1 MTEAEWLNATDPTPM
16 LEFLR
21 GKASDRKGRLFGCAC
36 CRRIWNLMTD
46 ARSQKAV
53 EVAERHAEGL
63 ALDEE
68 LTVAWHAASV
78 AAQNAGRAAN
88 RDAALYSV
96 WSAAMAAAAGAAVGS
111 MPADEEGNVE
121 RIAPWYAASNAAR
134 YAGGSEAGSAHLNA
148 AWAAASGAQAN
159 LIRDLVGNPL
169 HLSPPAPP
177 AVLAWNNSTVRR
189 LAEGIYDERRM
200 PEGTLDKVRLAILA
214 DALLDSGCDND
225 DIITH
230 CRQQGEHVRGCW
242 VIDLLLGKS

>member
-1 MTEAEWLNATDPTPM
+1 MTESEWLNATDPTPM

-21 GKASDRKGRLFGCAC
+21 GKARASDRKGRLFGCAC

-88 RDAALYSV
+88 RHAALYSV

-134 YAGGSEAGSAHLNA
+134 YAGGPKPGPH
-148 AWAAASGAQAN
+148 
-159 LIRDLVGNPL
+159 
-169 HLSPPAPP
+169 
-177 AVLAWNNSTVRR
+177 T
-189 LAEGIYDERRM
+189 
-200 PEGTLDKVRLAILA
+200 
-214 DALLDSGCDND
+214 
-225 DIITH
+225 
-230 CRQQGEHVRGCW
+230 
-242 VIDLLLGKS
+242 